1 MKLCSVC
8 GHEAHAGKCPHLT
21 PLGSGW
27 TICCCGA
34 RGLSRDDQQ
43 AIANTFDVLRR
54 CLLSPARAAESRAYG
69 GQRSA
74 GHVRSGLRSDRVLA
88 AR

>member
-34 RGLSRDDQQ
+34 RGLSREGQQ

-69 GQRSA
+69 DSA
-74 GHVRSGLRSDRVLA
+74 QQATCGRVC
-88 AR
+88 RPTVC